1 MAQLRSELKDIEQV
15 LNDIHDDPNAT
26 SLMGELNKNP
36 LSKPN
41 FVNSARKVE
50 ELVSLEATY
59 GCLPEFT
66 PVIDTVISYL
76 HQVWIDITKMCVS
89 VLALSSLPPSL
100 LPPLPLSL
108 HSWLAQRLRMMSQ

>member
-15 LNDIHDDPNAT
+15 LNDIRDDPNAT
-26 SLMGELNKNP
+26 SLMGELTKNP

-50 ELVSLEATY
+50 ELVSTY
-59 GCLPEFT
+59 GCLPGFT

-76 HQVWIDITKMCVS
+76 HQVWIDIAKMCVS
-89 VLALSSLPPSL
+89 VLALSSLPASL
-100 LPPLPLSL
+100 LPPLPLLSTVG
-108 HSWLAQRLRMMSQ
+108 WLRD